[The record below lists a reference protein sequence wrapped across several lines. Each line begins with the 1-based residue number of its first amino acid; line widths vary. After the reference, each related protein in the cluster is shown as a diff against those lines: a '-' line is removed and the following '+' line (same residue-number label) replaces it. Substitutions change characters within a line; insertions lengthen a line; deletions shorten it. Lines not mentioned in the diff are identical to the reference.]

1 MLTHDL
7 RAVARQVMID
17 DGFDPDFGPAA
28 EAELQSV
35 GKHPDNGAPAVDMR
49 DRLWSS
55 IDNDDTRDLD
65 QIEYA
70 EDAGNGSFRLYI
82 GVADV
87 DAEVPK
93 GSAIDA
99 HASAQTTTV
108 YTGPV
113 IFPMIPTE
121 LSAGATSLF
130 TGVDRKSVMVEMLI
144 GADGEIASAKI
155 YRAVVRNRAQLTYSG
170 VGAWLDTGAAAPD
183 LIAKTPGLEAQV
195 RLQARIAAALRK
207 TRLEKGALDIET
219 IEARA
224 VAQDG
229 QVTAIEKTQ
238 KNSAT
243 DLIEDFMIAANESVA
258 SFLEQH
264 HVSAIRRIV
273 RSPERW
279 ERIVDLAKQFGKQL
293 PAAPD
298 PVALQSFMLERKAA
312 DPDHFPDLSLAIV
325 KLLGPGEYI
334 LDQPGVEE
342 PGHFGLAVQDYT
354 HSTAP
359 NRRYADLVTQRI
371 IKAVLAAVSP
381 PYTDDELTAIARNCT
396 VREDAARK
404 VERSVRKI
412 AAAILFSNRIGEHFK
427 AIVTGNKSS
436 GTYVRVVNP
445 PVEGRLMRGEQG
457 VDVGD
462 EIEVELLSTNP
473 KRGFIDFGRVGSTP
487 TPNPPG
493 KR

>member
-1 MLTHDL
+1 VLTHDL

-17 DGFDPDFGPAA
+17 DGFDPDFAPAVA
-28 EAELQSV
+28 GELQQV
-35 GKHPDNGAPAVDMR
+35 GKHGDAGPAPVDMR

-70 EDAGNGSFRLYI
+70 DAAENGDFRLYI
-82 GVADV
+82 GIADV

-108 YTGPV
+108 YTGAA

-130 TGVDRKSVMVEMLI
+130 SGVDRKCVMVEMLI
-144 GADGEIASAKI
+144 GSNGELRSAKI
-155 YRAVVRNRAQLTYSG
+155 YRALVKNRAQLAYSG
-170 VGAWLDTGAAAPD
+170 VGVWLDDGAAVPEA
-183 LIAKTPGLEAQV
+183 ITKTPGLEAQV

-224 VAQDG
+224 ISTNG

-238 KNSAT
+238 RNTAT
-243 DLIEDFMIAANESVA
+243 DVIEDFMIAANQSVA

-264 HVSAIRRIV
+264 HVSGIRRIV

-279 ERIVDLAKQFGKQL
+279 ERIVDLAKEFGKQL

-298 PVALQSFMLERKAA
+298 PVALQTFMLERKRA
-312 DPDHFPDLSLAIV
+312 DPDHFPDLSLAVV

-371 IKAVLAAVSP
+371 VKAVLAGNPP
-381 PYTDDELTAIARNCT
+381 PYTDDELSAIARNCT
-396 VREDAARK
+396 LREDAARK

-412 AAAILFSNRIGEHFK
+412 AAAILFSNRIGERFK

-445 PVEGRLMRGEQG
+445 PVEGRLMRGEKG